1 MPLTRPTL
9 PQLIDRNVADIES
22 RLPGS
27 DARLRRSNLNVTAR
41 VVAGAAHGL
50 YGSIDFLARQLFPDT
65 AEKEYLERHASARK
79 LTRKVAVA
87 ASGPL
92 MLTGTNGSIVPAGTV
107 LTRSDAAEFTTNAL
121 ATIAAGTAT
130 VTLSASVPG
139 DAGNTLAGSQFTFVS
154 PVAGVNSTAV
164 VGAGGLVNGSD
175 AESDTSLRERLIARM
190 QKAPQGGAAF
200 DYVDWALEVPGVT
213 RAWVYPME
221 LGLGT
226 VTVRFM
232 RDDDSTGAVPDAG
245 EVATVAAY
253 LNARK
258 PVTAG
263 LYVVAPTANPLNLS
277 IAVTPNTAAVQ
288 AAVRA
293 ELVDLIRREAIP
305 GGTLLLTHIR
315 EAISIA
321 AGENNY
327 NMPTPAADV
336 TNGVGSIT
344 TLGAITWL

>member
-22 RLPGS
+22 QLTGS

-65 AEKEYLERHASARK
+65 AEKEYLERHASSRK
-79 LTRKVAVA
+79 ITRKVAVA
-87 ASGPL
+87 ATGPVA
-92 MLTGTNGSIVPAGTV
+92 LTGSNGSPIPAGTV
-107 LTRSDAAEFTTNAL
+107 LSRSDAAEFTTNAV
-121 ATIAAGTAT
+121 ATIAAGIAT
-130 VTLSASVPG
+130 VTVTASVAG
-139 DAGNTLAGSQFTFVS
+139 DAGNTLEGSKFTLVT
-154 PVAGVNSTAV
+154 PVAGVSSTGF
-164 VGAGGLVNGSD
+164 VGTGGLVSGSD
-175 AESDTSLRERLIARM
+175 AEGDTSLRERLIARM
-190 QKAPQGGAAF
+190 QKAPQGGADF

-221 LGLGT
+221 LGEGT

-232 RDDDSTGAVPDAG
+232 RDDDSTGAVPDGA
-245 EVATVAAY
+245 EVATVATY
-253 LNARK
+253 IGARK

-263 LYVVAPTANPLNLS
+263 LYVLAPIANPLNLS
-277 IAVTPNTAAVQ
+277 ISLTPNTAAVK
-288 AAVRA
+288 AAVQA
-293 ELVDLIRREAIP
+293 ELADLIRREAIP
-305 GGTLLLTHIR
+305 GGTLLLSHIR

-321 AGENNY
+321 AGERNY
-327 NMPTPAADV
+327 TMTTPAEDV

-344 TLGAITWL
+344 TLGVITWL

>member
-22 RLPGS
+22 RLTGS

-87 ASGPL
+87 ATGPVTV
-92 MLTGTNGSIVPAGTV
+92 TGTDGSTIPAGTV
-107 LTRSDAAEFTTNAL
+107 LSRSDSAEFTTTAL
-121 ATIAAGTAT
+121 ATIAAGSAT
-130 VTLSASVPG
+130 VTVVASVAG
-139 DAGNTLAGSQFTFVS
+139 DAGNTLAGSQFTFVT
-154 PVAGVNSTAV
+154 PVAGVNSTGV
-164 VGAGGLVNGSD
+164 VAAGGLVSGSD

-190 QKAPQGGAAF
+190 QKVPQGGADF

-221 LGLGT
+221 LGPGT

-232 RDDDSTGAVPDAG
+232 RDDDSTGAVPDAA
-245 EVATVAAY
+245 EVATVASY
-253 LNARK
+253 IGARK

-263 LYVVAPTANPLNLS
+263 LYVAAPTANPLNPILS
-277 IAVTPNTAAVQ
+277 VFPNTQAVRDAVQ
-288 AAVRA
+288 A
-293 ELVDLIRREAIP
+293 ELADMIRREAVP
-305 GGTLLLTHIR
+305 GGTTLLTHYR

-327 NMPTPAADV
+327 VLTYPSADV
-336 TNGVGSIT
+336 TNIVGSIT
-344 TLGAITWL
+344 TLGTPTWL